1 MTRRKTKHRTGLPR
15 IKGIGTK
22 VHNAWIGYVCINC
35 ETLNLFSIGN
45 QLLDPNEVYRTAQWE
60 CRKCNYLHSKDSPL
74 PFKEWP
80 SDYTD
85 PNSIKCQRFWQAFFR
100 IATENKEAYWKQC
113 NACGRILPSNA
124 FSRHSGWGPLE
135 KQMECRSCK
144 GAINAYLNPKRT
156 KQQLYESNIKR
167 RVGDLL
173 LEGENQPI
181 DKNFIDDLFRRFNGR
196 CFKTGVR
203 LDKRKRNAW
212 EIDHI
217 LPSSWLYP
225 LTKENAALLS
235 KEANNNKRNKWPSH
249 FYTNNELIKLAKI
262 TGGDLALFSK
272 KEPVVNPNINVDKC
286 VTRYL
291 QVREHSRL
299 DKRIRELK
307 KLLRDYGLID
317 KLSTPNKKL
326 LGYI

>member
-15 IKGIGTK
+15 IEGIGIK
-22 VHNAWIGYVCINC
+22 VHHAWIGYVCVNC
-35 ETLNLFSIGN
+35 EALNLFLIGDK
-45 QLLDPNEVYRTAQWE
+45 LLGPNETYNSAVW
-60 CRKCNYLHSKDSPL
+60 KCCKCSYEHSKNSPL

-80 SDYTD
+80 SEYTD
-85 PNSIKCQRFWQAFFR
+85 PCSIKCQRFWQAFFR

-124 FSRHSGWGPLE
+124 FSKHTGWGPLE

-167 RVGDLL
+167 KVGDLL
-173 LEGENQPI
+173 LEGENETI
-181 DKNFIDDLFRRFNGR
+181 DIDDLFRRFNSR
-196 CFKTGVR
+196 CFKTGVK
-203 LDKRKRNAW
+203 LNKNNRKSWA
-212 EIDHI
+212 IDHI

-235 KEANNNKRNKWPSH
+235 KDANNNKRTSWPSH
-249 FYTNNELIKLAKI
+249 FYTNNELIKLARL
-262 TGGDLALFSK
+262 TGADLALLSR
-272 KEPVVNPNINVDKC
+272 KEPIVNPKINVNKC

-291 QVREHSRL
+291 QVREGSNL
-299 DKRIRELK
+299 SKRVKELK
-307 KLLRDYGLID
+307 KLLEDYNLVN
-317 KLSTPNKKL
+317 KLSAENKRL
-326 LGYI
+326 LGYIR